1 MYIFKRASLV
11 AQMVKIPPAMQETWV
26 QSLSWEDPLEEGR
39 ATLSILA
46 GYSPWDFPGKSTGVG
61 CHCLLLNTYLGI
73 LKSYFLNGGFMLMY
87 GKTNTIL

>member
-46 GYSPWDFPGKSTGVG
+46 GYSPWDRKESDTTEQICIAHIFKKHIHT
-61 CHCLLLNTYLGI
+61 HTYTHI
-73 LKSYFLNGGFMLMY
+73 H
-87 GKTNTIL
+87 TQT